1 MKKFLICSMIAFSF
15 LLISCGKEEKAT
27 TDTKEEK
34 MIIINNIKPVE
45 KEEPEVEE
53 TKGEVTENVVNVD
66 KPEPIEQETED
77 PVVEPAEEPTDPGE
91 VDIEKFNKDG
101 VYDLDA
107 YAKALGYILTNDPY
121 DNGIFYVLNRDG
133 ENLFIYKTGG
143 YMHTGFNRDGVYFG
157 FELDDEGHSDNESLL
172 TTKFG
177 EKNAEETELFIN
189 DECSIMSYYAT
200 TPLNSIDLYSFSSSL
215 LSARV
220 LDYRNIP
227 EEWTEDGIPKGKA
240 HDTDISKGLIKARGE
255 Q

>member
-1 MKKFLICSMIAFSF
+1 MKKFLICSMIVFSF

-53 TKGEVTENVVNVD
+53 TKGEATEDVVNVD
-66 KPEPIEQETED
+66 EPEPIEQETED

-107 YAKALGYILTNDPY
+107 YAKALGYTLAEDPY
-121 DNGIFYVLNRDG
+121 DNGIYYLLNKDG
-133 ENLFIYKTGG
+133 ENLFVNKIDGFIYS
-143 YMHTGFNRDGVYFG
+143 GFNRDGIYFG
-157 FELDDEGHSDNESLL
+157 FMLDDKHADGEL
-172 TTKFG
+172 TATVSFG
-177 EKNAEETELFIN
+177 EKTAEETDVFIK
-189 DECSIMSYYAT
+189 DESTLMRYYAT
-200 TPLNSIDLYSFSSSL
+200 TPLNAIDLYTL
-215 LSARV
+215 PLTVARV
-220 LDYRNIP
+220 LDYRTNP
-227 EEWTEDGIPKGKA
+227 EEWDENGIPKGMSSG
-240 HDTDISKGLIKARGE
+240 TDISKGLIKARGE